1 MGYTGGDR
9 ENPTYGTVCNGDGHT
24 EALRVE
30 FDPNRVSYEKLLD
43 VFMSEHDPCRPMTTQ
58 YQSAVWPQNDAQRE
72 AVLAAID
79 RYEAARG
86 RTVTTRVLDS
96 DAKFWSAEWYHQQYN
111 LKNKIRLALAFG
123 VFVLNNIPHGSFPGQ
138 ETAKTV
144 LGGLVFLSLLPQ
156 LVAPFDRL
164 LAVFD

>member
-1 MGYTGGDR
+1 M
-9 ENPTYGTVCNGDGHT
+9 
-24 EALRVE
+24 
-30 FDPNRVSYEKLLD
+30 
-43 VFMSEHDPCRPMTTQ
+43 
-58 YQSAVWPQNDAQRE
+58 
-72 AVLAAID
+72 
-79 RYEAARG
+79 
-86 RTVTTRVLDS
+86 
-96 DAKFWSAEWYHQQYN
+96 
-111 LKNKIRLALAFG
+111 AFG

>member
-1 MGYTGGDR
+1 
-9 ENPTYGTVCNGDGHT
+9 
-24 EALRVE
+24 
-30 FDPNRVSYEKLLD
+30 
-43 VFMSEHDPCRPMTTQ
+43 MTTQ

-86 RTVTTRVLDS
+86 RTVTTRVLDG

-111 LKNKIRLALAFG
+111 LKNKIRLSMAFG

>member
-1 MGYTGGDR
+1 M
-9 ENPTYGTVCNGDGHT
+9 
-24 EALRVE
+24 
-30 FDPNRVSYEKLLD
+30 
-43 VFMSEHDPCRPMTTQ
+43 
-58 YQSAVWPQNDAQRE
+58 
-72 AVLAAID
+72 
-79 RYEAARG
+79 
-86 RTVTTRVLDS
+86 DS

>member
-1 MGYTGGDR
+1 M
-9 ENPTYGTVCNGDGHT
+9 CNGDGHT

-30 FDPNRVSYEKLLD
+30 FDPERVSYEKLLG

-58 YQSAVWPQNDAQRE
+58 YQSAVWPQNDAQRGCPRRNRP
-72 AVLAAID
+72 I
-79 RYEAARG
+79 RGGRG

-123 VFVLNNIPHGSFPGQ
+123 VFVLNNILHGSFPGQ

-144 LGGLVFLSLLPQ
+144 LGGLVFLSLPQ

>member
-79 RYEAARG
+79 RPIDMVQVFRRSEDLPQIAEDAIAVGAKVLWAQIGVRNDDAARMAE
-86 RTVTTRVLDS
+86 
-96 DAKFWSAEWYHQQYN
+96 DAGLKVVMNRCPKIELFRPFW
-111 LKNKIRLALAFG
+111 KPRL
-123 VFVLNNIPHGSFPGQ
+123 NQ
-138 ETAKTV
+138 EI
-144 LGGLVFLSLLPQ
+144 
-156 LVAPFDRL
+156 
-164 LAVFD
+164 